1 MTCGMLILHSLRYSS
16 LFVFCFILFLISTK
30 AELLMATGEYMEQ
43 RFKQVCVT
51 VMKFKDN
58 RDKLIK
64 RTVIQMLAILASFSP
79 QQFIMCQLAEVMTW
93 LLSLFTREKKGKV
106 EKSAAFLAIGQ
117 IAVVNLIC

>member
-1 MTCGMLILHSLRYSS
+1 
-16 LFVFCFILFLISTK
+16 
-30 AELLMATGEYMEQ
+30 MATGEYMEQ

-79 QQFIMCQLAEVMTW
+79 QQFIVCQLAEVMTW

-117 IAVVNLIC
+117 IAVVNDRKLG